1 MLKQKIT
8 YKDANQRIDKYVKKY
23 FSNAPLSFIYKLFRK
38 KDVKINNHWVK
49 ENYILKENDEISIYV
64 TTSQMEDFIVNQE
77 LKKKEF
83 PYQIVYEDKNVLIV
97 NKPRGI
103 LVHGD
108 INEKEKTLTN
118 DVLNYLYL
126 KDEYNPRID
135 IGFTP
140 GPAHRLDRNTAGLVI
155 FGKNVTALQILQ
167 DLFKDKKEI
176 EKHYIA
182 LVCHP
187 LNQNMEINAQLLK
200 DEKTKMVKV
209 SNAPGS
215 KSALTIVKP
224 IKKYND
230 FTLVDIKLVTG
241 RTHQIRVHMN
251 YINHP
256 VVGDNKYGDFKIN
269 KQIKQLYKFDDQF
282 LQAYEI
288 EFKNISGELSYLSN
302 KKFSCELAKEFSDL
316 LNKLS

>member
-64 TTSQMEDFIVNQE
+64 TSSQMEDFIVNQE

-140 GPAHRLDRNTAGLVI
+140 GTAHRLDRNTAGLVI
-155 FGKNVTALQILQ
+155 FGKNITALQILQ
-167 DLFKDKKEI
+167 DLFKDKKEN
-176 EKHYIA
+176 EKH
-182 LVCHP
+182 
-187 LNQNMEINAQLLK
+187 
-200 DEKTKMVKV
+200 
-209 SNAPGS
+209 
-215 KSALTIVKP
+215 
-224 IKKYND
+224 
-230 FTLVDIKLVTG
+230 
-241 RTHQIRVHMN
+241 
-251 YINHP
+251 
-256 VVGDNKYGDFKIN
+256 
-269 KQIKQLYKFDDQF
+269 
-282 LQAYEI
+282 
-288 EFKNISGELSYLSN
+288 
-302 KKFSCELAKEFSDL
+302 
-316 LNKLS
+316 

>member
-64 TTSQMEDFIVNQE
+64 TSSQMEDFIVNQE

-118 DVLNYLYL
+118 DVLNYLY
-126 KDEYNPRID
+126 
-135 IGFTP
+135 
-140 GPAHRLDRNTAGLVI
+140 
-155 FGKNVTALQILQ
+155 
-167 DLFKDKKEI
+167 
-176 EKHYIA
+176 
-182 LVCHP
+182 
-187 LNQNMEINAQLLK
+187 
-200 DEKTKMVKV
+200 
-209 SNAPGS
+209 
-215 KSALTIVKP
+215 
-224 IKKYND
+224 
-230 FTLVDIKLVTG
+230 
-241 RTHQIRVHMN
+241 
-251 YINHP
+251 
-256 VVGDNKYGDFKIN
+256 
-269 KQIKQLYKFDDQF
+269 
-282 LQAYEI
+282 
-288 EFKNISGELSYLSN
+288 
-302 KKFSCELAKEFSDL
+302 
-316 LNKLS
+316 

>member
-64 TTSQMEDFIVNQE
+64 TSSQMEDFIVNQE

-126 KDEYNPRID
+126 K
-135 IGFTP
+135 
-140 GPAHRLDRNTAGLVI
+140 
-155 FGKNVTALQILQ
+155 
-167 DLFKDKKEI
+167 
-176 EKHYIA
+176 
-182 LVCHP
+182 
-187 LNQNMEINAQLLK
+187 
-200 DEKTKMVKV
+200 
-209 SNAPGS
+209 
-215 KSALTIVKP
+215 
-224 IKKYND
+224 
-230 FTLVDIKLVTG
+230 
-241 RTHQIRVHMN
+241 
-251 YINHP
+251 
-256 VVGDNKYGDFKIN
+256 
-269 KQIKQLYKFDDQF
+269 
-282 LQAYEI
+282 
-288 EFKNISGELSYLSN
+288 
-302 KKFSCELAKEFSDL
+302 
-316 LNKLS
+316 